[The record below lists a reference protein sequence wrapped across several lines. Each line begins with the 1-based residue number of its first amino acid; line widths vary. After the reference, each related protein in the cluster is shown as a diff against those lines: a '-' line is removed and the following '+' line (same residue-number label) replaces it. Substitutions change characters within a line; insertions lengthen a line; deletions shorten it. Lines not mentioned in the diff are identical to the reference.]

1 MKWLDTWL
9 YSKVRDMWD
18 NKHRYEEAMN
28 ERDYKRSRALKMNT
42 IGSAQVERG
51 SPEGED
57 RISFEL
63 STAIGGRI
71 VNVRRYDNRKEQH
84 NSTTYVIPNG
94 EDVGSRVA
102 KIINIE
108 LIK

>member
-1 MKWLDTWL
+1 
-9 YSKVRDMWD
+9 MWD
-18 NKHRYEEAMN
+18 NKHRYEVAMN

>member
-9 YSKVRDMWD
+9 YSKLRDMWD
-18 NKHRYEEAMN
+18 NKHRYEVAMN

>member
-1 MKWLDTWL
+1 MKWVDRWL
-9 YSKVRDMWD
+9 YTKVRDMWD
-18 NKHRYEEAMN
+18 NRHKYEETNGWLQENTKMAIGQAM
-28 ERDYKRSRALKMNT
+28 
-42 IGSAQVERG
+42 VERG
-51 SPEGED
+51 NAEGED
-57 RISFEL
+57 RITFEL

-71 VNVRRYDNRKEQH
+71 VNVRRYDNKQDRH

-108 LIK
+108 MIK

>member
-1 MKWLDTWL
+1 MKWLDNWL